1 MGIVAKQS
9 SNNLI
14 VLFLGVFIGA
24 VNIIFLYPKILSQE
38 EFGLTRIL
46 ISIAIISANIG
57 AFGTPSSLL
66 KFLPYFH
73 ETLANK
79 WRLLRF
85 TLKIA
90 LIATL
95 IVSAGL
101 FLFQGLI
108 SSQYDEGA
116 TLVSDNYYFLYFLVL
131 FIVPNSI
138 LSSYSRAVYLS
149 VFPSFLNDVLL
160 RFLHTFLL
168 LLFYFDWIDFNDFMY
183 GYVGS
188 YLLIAVLLVFYLWFK
203 GELAFRHKKIEDKTS
218 LTNAPE
224 ILRYG
229 GVNFLTGLASGLANK
244 VDVLMLAVVL
254 TCVVCT
260 GNEGLEAV
268 ALYSWALFISSLVEM
283 PARAVSAIGITL
295 IGKAWKEN
303 DLAEIDHLYKSSAMT
318 QLIIGSLIFF
328 GIWLNIELLFSIEP
342 SYEPAKWVIF
352 LLGLGKLVDISSGL
366 NYHIINT
373 SKYYYFVT
381 ILLIFLVL
389 LTIVTNYIFIP
400 LYGVNGAAM
409 ATGISMVVYNLIS
422 FLFLWI
428 KYRMQPFSWRTLIVL
443 LIAVG
448 SYFIVEPIHLAQNI
462 ILDAIIRSICM
473 VILFGGLILVSKVST
488 DVNTLFFKIIKRLT
502 SR

>member
-73 ETLANK
+73 ETVEKK
-79 WRLLRF
+79 WRLLSF

-95 IVSAGL
+95 IVGAGL

-116 TLVSDNYYFLYFLVL
+116 TLVSDNFYFIYFLVL

-138 LSSYSRAVYLS
+138 LSSYSRGVYLS

-160 RFLHTFLL
+160 RILHTIFLF
-168 LLFYFDWIDFNDFMY
+168 LFYFDWIDFNDFMY

-188 YLLIAVLLVFYLWFK
+188 YLIIAVLLVFYLWFK
-203 GELAFRHKKIEDKTS
+203 GELRIKQSDERIENT
-218 LTNAPE
+218 PE

-328 GIWLNIELLFSIEP
+328 GIWINIELLFSIEP

-352 LLGLGKLVDISSGL
+352 VLGLGKLIDISSGL

-381 ILLIFLVL
+381 ILLVL
-389 LTIVTNYIFIP
+389 LVVLNIITNYIFIP
-400 LYGVNGAAM
+400 LYGVTGAAI

-428 KYRMQPFSWRTLIVL
+428 KYRMQPFSWRTIIVL
-443 LIAVG
+443 LIAIG
-448 SYFIVEPIHLAQNI
+448 SYFIVAPIHLAENI
-462 ILDAIIRSICM
+462 ILDAIIRSAFM
-473 VILFGGLILVSKVST
+473 VVIFGGLILVSKVST
-488 DVNTLFFKIIKRLT
+488 DVNTLFFKIIKRIT